1 MPPTNQA
8 LPNNAKQ
15 LYQVLSTAGIGPILG
30 PQYKHMGSYLVSDL
44 ANNQMHNAEHIT
56 VSLLREV
63 KLNRERSGACMT
75 ADNFQKLTISES
87 ELHD

>member
-1 MPPTNQA
+1 
-8 LPNNAKQ
+8 
-15 LYQVLSTAGIGPILG
+15 
-30 PQYKHMGSYLVSDL
+30 MGSDLVSDL

>member
-1 MPPTNQA
+1 
-8 LPNNAKQ
+8 
-15 LYQVLSTAGIGPILG
+15 
-30 PQYKHMGSYLVSDL
+30 MGWDLVSDL

-63 KLNRERSGACMT
+63 KLNRERSGASMT
-75 ADNFQKLTISES
+75 ADNLQKLTISES